1 MSLKATFAP
10 HRPSPRCGSKKY
22 GGKTVSI
29 SFYTIAV
36 LAASPMLAIQSSLAA
51 GGGYRLTSPERRRAR
66 QPSIMRDPAD

>member
-1 MSLKATFAP
+1 LCIEKA
-10 HRPSPRCGSKKY
+10 R
-22 GGKTVSI
+22 GKTVSI

-66 QPSIMRDPAD
+66 QPSIMR